1 MSSARHIFFRKK
13 KLMRVLNVSPKKNDN
28 YQSNFI
34 IDDPLNRKHRS
45 LTFVDNA
52 LHVLYTR
59 VFIRKFPSIFEKP
72 QNYVRPSA
80 MHISNPAL
88 IKLMKVLKNNLA
100 KNDIFVYSFSYAR
113 TNTGL
118 LWHTAVRPYDNIS
131 HLFPLLLIGH
141 IVTYIKGS
149 K

>member
-1 MSSARHIFFRKK
+1 MLAILGMNS
-13 KLMRVLNVSPKKNDN
+13 
-28 YQSNFI
+28 
-34 IDDPLNRKHRS
+34 NRKHRS

-59 VFIRKFPSIFEKP
+59 VFIRKFPSIFEKS

-80 MHISNPAL
+80 MHISNLVL

-100 KNDIFVYSFSYAR
+100 ENDILFVFVISGYGPFIFIRPSKYYSIPLF
-113 TNTGL
+113 
-118 LWHTAVRPYDNIS
+118 VRPSTPRTITIS

-141 IVTYIKGS
+141 VVTYMQCIDKRGS